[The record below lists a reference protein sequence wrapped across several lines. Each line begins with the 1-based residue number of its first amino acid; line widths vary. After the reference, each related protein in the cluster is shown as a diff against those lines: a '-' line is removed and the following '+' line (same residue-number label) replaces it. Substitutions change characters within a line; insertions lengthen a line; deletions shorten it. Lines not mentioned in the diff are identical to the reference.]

1 MTAELVEARDLALQ
15 LHRLLSDIDAARW
28 EDGMAGTLRP
38 RLQELQ
44 RRMEAQRGRF
54 SGLSATLRAEL
65 SALDGP
71 APELRARWL
80 AFKQRVLPG
89 YLELARAL
97 RAEDIHVPSLRPTNY
112 GRNLF
117 HAGSALV
124 GLVCI
129 QLLPMQ
135 WVLAFG
141 VAWAVF
147 GWSSEIANRTSPT
160 LRRMLF
166 RVFGPLAHPHEH
178 HRVNSATWYATALL
192 LLSLTHSKLL
202 CTVGVAVLGF
212 GDPAAAV
219 LGRRFGR
226 VQLLHGRTLEGTL
239 SFVAVAT
246 LAAFLALW
254 LGYPH
259 PAWAA
264 AWVALAGGV
273 AGALAELTSLRVD
286 DNFSV
291 PLSAAVAAA
300 GAAWV
305 LGLPL

>member
-1 MTAELVEARDLALQ
+1 MTAELLEARDLALQ
-15 LHRLLSDIDAARW
+15 LHGLLSDIDPARW
-28 EDGMAGTLRP
+28 EDGRAGTLRA

-44 RRMEAQRGRF
+44 RRMEARRGHF
-54 SGLSATLRAEL
+54 AALASTLRAEL
-65 SALDGP
+65 SSLDGP

-80 AFKQRVLPG
+80 SFKQRVLPA
-89 YLELARAL
+89 YLELARSL

-124 GLVCI
+124 GLVSI
-129 QLLPMQ
+129 QLLPM
-135 WVLAFG
+135 WAVLAFA
-141 VAWAVF
+141 VAWATF
-147 GWSSEIANRTSPT
+147 GWGSEIANRTSPT
-160 LRRMLF
+160 LKRMLF

-192 LLSLTHSKLL
+192 VLALTHSKLL

-226 VQLLHGRTLEGTL
+226 VKLVHGRTLEGTL
-239 SFVAVAT
+239 CFAAAAMA
-246 LAAFLALW
+246 AAFLSLR
-254 LGYPH
+254 LGYPY
-259 PAWAA
+259 P
-264 AWVALAGGV
+264 VGEALLLALSGAV
-273 AGALAELTSLRVD
+273 AGALAELFSLRVD
-286 DNFSV
+286 DNLSV
-291 PLSAAVAAA
+291 PLSAAAAA
-300 GAAWV
+300 AAVAWA